1 MLWKWAW
8 SHGAWR
14 VAGLSLSGV
23 GLWEGAGLR
32 PWACLRSGCAVGS
45 DPAEQ
50 WYRLRPKD
58 WRSALCQASRGSHSP
73 KSHGRAEWCPERMDP
88 FWMPYFKSEDPNT
101 DHRSSTPYSFLPP
114 KFYPLLLPSPGLTLE
129 VSTAVTCR
137 LSGEPAE
144 YRTNEVRQT
153 SAPLGRFTDLKCCP
167 VGDGRSSRWS
177 KLGIL
182 IITSN

>member
-1 MLWKWAW
+1 MARGGLRGFPWAGW
-8 SHGAWR
+8 ACGRVLAWDHEH
-14 VAGLSLSGV
+14 AWGLGVQWAVTQRSSGTAW
-23 GLWEGAGLR
+23 GPRTEGAHYARLPGGATRQSHMAELNDPPR
-32 PWACLRSGCAVGS
+32 EWIRFGCPISSQRIQTRTTEVLPPTPS
-45 DPAEQ
+45 FPQ
-50 WYRLRPKD
+50 
-58 WRSALCQASRGSHSP
+58 
-73 KSHGRAEWCPERMDP
+73 
-88 FWMPYFKSEDPNT
+88 
-101 DHRSSTPYSFLPP
+101 SSTPYSFLPR
-114 KFYPLLLPSPGLTLE
+114 GLTLE

-153 SAPLGRFTDLKCCP
+153 SAPLGRFTDLKGCP

>member
-1 MLWKWAW
+1 MSMKP
-8 SHGAWR
+8 WR
-14 VAGLSLSGV
+14 V
-23 GLWEGAGLR
+23 EGCGAF
-32 PWACLRSGCAVGS
+32 PERSGPVGGCWPETMSMPEVWVCSGQWPSGAVVPPEAQGLKERIMPGFPGEPLAKVTWQSWMIPRENGS
-45 DPAEQ
+45 ILD
-50 WYRLRPKD
+50 
-58 WRSALCQASRGSHSP
+58 ALFQVRGS
-73 KSHGRAEWCPERMDP
+73 KHGPR
-88 FWMPYFKSEDPNT
+88 
-101 DHRSSTPYSFLPP
+101 